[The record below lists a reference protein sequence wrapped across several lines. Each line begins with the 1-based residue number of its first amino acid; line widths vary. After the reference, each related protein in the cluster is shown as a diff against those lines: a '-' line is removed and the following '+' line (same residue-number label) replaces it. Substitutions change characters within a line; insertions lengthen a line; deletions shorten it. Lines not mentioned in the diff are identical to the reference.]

1 MTSLREVSG
10 FDLGRMPTRASS
22 GAVSSKIRPFDNAM
36 LMLAMFHPAIT
47 LQISSG
53 GAFYRKASADALDA
67 RPEGRQL
74 LLQRFVA
81 AVEVVDAVDQGLAFG
96 AEAGYDQPRRG
107 AQVGGH
113 DGRALQA
120 LDAAHESAVSLDR
133 DIGAQALQLERVHEA
148 ILEDRLGDHRRAV
161 GDARERH
168 ELRLHV
174 GGK

>member
-1 MTSLREVSG
+1 
-10 FDLGRMPTRASS
+10 
-22 GAVSSKIRPFDNAM
+22 DNAM

-96 AEAGYDQPRRG
+96 DEAGYDQPRRG

-113 DGRALQA
+113 DGPRARLTQLFQRSVERFGCRAHQAHAAAGGGGRGEVGTGLYAIGHHLMLGAAERCHA
-120 LDAAHESAVSLDR
+120 LDADEVAARAFDPRAHRA
-133 DIGAQALQLERVHEA
+133 EA
-148 ILEDRLGDHRRAV
+148 
-161 GDARERH
+161 AREI
-168 ELRLHV
+168 
-174 GGK
+174 